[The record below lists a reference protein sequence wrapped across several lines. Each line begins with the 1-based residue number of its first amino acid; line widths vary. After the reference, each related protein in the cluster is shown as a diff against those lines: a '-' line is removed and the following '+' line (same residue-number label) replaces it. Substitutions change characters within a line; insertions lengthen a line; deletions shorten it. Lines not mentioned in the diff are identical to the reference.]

1 MILSYYVQVRYVYI
15 CEFKGKFIQN
25 QALAHGSIISINL
38 YLQAGLGCAY
48 IDWENMEIGTDDYI
62 EEFYDE
68 GREDELLDPNHFQ
81 GLFLLMGC
89 LVSTGLGKSS

>member
-1 MILSYYVQVRYVYI
+1 MSPLP
-15 CEFKGKFIQN
+15 
-25 QALAHGSIISINL
+25 
-38 YLQAGLGCAY
+38 
-48 IDWENMEIGTDDYI
+48 WENMVIGTDDYI

-89 LVSTGLGKSS
+89 LISTGLGKSS